1 MVKALYV
8 EKKPEF
14 ANRAKELIKEFRER
28 LQIASLT
35 NIRVINRYLIEDL
48 SDKAFEEARG
58 TIFSEPPTDTSCTD
72 MDFRKQ
78 VVIAVEY
85 LPGQF
90 DQRASSAEECLQ
102 FIAPDEKP
110 TVKSAA
116 IYILEGELSNEELEK
131 IKEYDK
137 PC

>member
-14 ANRAKELIKEFRER
+14 ANRAKELIKEFREN

-58 TIFSEPPTDTSCTD
+58 TIFRT
-72 MDFRKQ
+72 
-78 VVIAVEY
+78 A
-85 LPGQF
+85 
-90 DQRASSAEECLQ
+90 
-102 FIAPDEKP
+102 
-110 TVKSAA
+110 
-116 IYILEGELSNEELEK
+116 N
-131 IKEYDK
+131 
-137 PC
+137 